1 MKPASIF
8 LPSARSCVFA
18 LGLALSS
25 AMASAVDLFGD
36 DTARR
41 AIIELRQQVEGMRL
55 SVETMNQRVEAM
67 RQAVESQQQRMG
79 AVYQA
84 IEALRIRAESDRAD
98 FKQGAGRATDEVT
111 KLREDLREDVTIVK
125 GGILVLNNQIEEL
138 RSEAV
143 RMRGAN
149 EQLKRELSEGQIR
162 QKDMA
167 EGQVRQKDMAQ
178 DLDKRLLA
186 ATQRLEERLLA
197 ATKGQDEKLR
207 ATTQGQDEK
216 LRATTQ
222 GLQERLLAA
231 TKVQDEKFE
240 KFEKFQSTM
249 KGLDER
255 LLAATKGQDDT
266 LRTLMQ
272 GLDTKVQGLEA
283 RLSATAQGMDERFRA
298 VEPVKVSLDGREFMA
313 EQAEKRDFE
322 AALAL
327 FRKAEFSGAKTAF
340 FDFLSR
346 YSRSGYL
353 PSALFWLGNAQ
364 YATRDYTAA
373 MVNFRT
379 LIANAPDHQRTPEAV
394 LSVANCQLELKDSRG
409 ARKTLQDLVSAY
421 PKSEAAV
428 AARERLVLLK

>member
-8 LPSARSCVFA
+8 LPSARSCVFG
-18 LGLALSS
+18 LGLALAS
-25 AMASAVDLFGD
+25 AMASSADLFGD

-41 AIIELRQQVEGMRL
+41 AIIEVRQQVEGIRL
-55 SVETMNQRVEAM
+55 SVETMNQRVETL

-111 KLREDLREDVTIVK
+111 KLREDIREDVTIVK
-125 GGILVLNNQIEEL
+125 GGILALNNQIEEL
-138 RSEAV
+138 RSETV

-197 ATKGQDEKLR
+197 ATKI
-207 ATTQGQDEK
+207 
-216 LRATTQ
+216 
-222 GLQERLLAA
+222 
-231 TKVQDEKFE
+231 QDEKFE
-240 KFEKFQSTM
+240 KSQSTM

-255 LLAATKGQDDT
+255 LLAATKGQDEKFEKFHSTVKGFDDRLLAVTKGQDDT
-266 LRTLMQ
+266 LRTAVQ
-272 GLDTKVQGLEA
+272 GLDAKVQGLEA
-283 RLSATAQGMDERFRA
+283 RLSATAQGLDERFRT
-298 VEPVKVSLDGREFMA
+298 VEPVKVTLDGREFMA

-373 MVNFRT
+373 MVNFRA

-428 AARERLVLLK
+428 AARERLALLK

>member
-8 LPSARSCVFA
+8 LPSARSCVFG
-18 LGLALSS
+18 LGLALAS
-25 AMASAVDLFGD
+25 AMASSVDLFGD

-41 AIIELRQQVEGMRL
+41 AIIDLRQQVESIRL
-55 SVETMNQRVEAM
+55 SVETMNQRVEILL
-67 RQAVESQQQRMG
+67 RQAVELQQQRMG
-79 AVYQA
+79 AIYQQ

-111 KLREDLREDVTIVK
+111 KLREDLREDVKIVK
-125 GGILVLNNQIEEL
+125 GGILALNNQIEEL

-197 ATKGQDEKLR
+197 ATKI
-207 ATTQGQDEK
+207 
-216 LRATTQ
+216 
-222 GLQERLLAA
+222 
-231 TKVQDEKFE
+231 QDEKFE
-240 KFEKFQSTM
+240 KSQGTM
-249 KGLDER
+249 KALDER
-255 LLAATKGQDDT
+255 LLAATKGQDEKFEKFHSTVKGFDDRLLAVTKGQDDT
-266 LRTLMQ
+266 LRTAVQ
-272 GLDTKVQGLEA
+272 GLDAKVQGLEA
-283 RLSATAQGMDERFRA
+283 RLSATAQGLDERFRT
-298 VEPVKVSLDGREFMA
+298 VEPVKVTLDGREFMA

-373 MVNFRT
+373 MVNFRA
-379 LIANAPDHQRTPEAV
+379 LITNAPDHQRTPEAV
-394 LSVANCQLELKDSRG
+394 LSVANCQLELKDTRG

-428 AARERLVLLK
+428 AARERLALLK

>member
-1 MKPASIF
+1 MKPASTF
-8 LPSARSCVFA
+8 LPSARSCVFG
-18 LGLALSS
+18 LGLALAS

-36 DTARR
+36 DTARK
-41 AIIELRQQVEGMRL
+41 AIIELRQQVEGIRL
-55 SVETMNQRVEAM
+55 SVETMNQRVETL

-79 AVYQA
+79 AIYQQ

-125 GGILVLNNQIEEL
+125 GGILALNNQIEEL

-197 ATKGQDEKLR
+197 ATKI
-207 ATTQGQDEK
+207 
-216 LRATTQ
+216 
-222 GLQERLLAA
+222 
-231 TKVQDEKFE
+231 QDEKFE
-240 KFEKFQSTM
+240 KSQSTM

-255 LLAATKGQDDT
+255 LLAATKGQDEKFEKFHSTVKGFDDRLLAVTKGQDDT
-266 LRTLMQ
+266 LRTAVQ
-272 GLDTKVQGLEA
+272 GLDAKVQGLEA
-283 RLSATAQGMDERFRA
+283 RLSATAQGLDERFRT
-298 VEPVKVSLDGREFMA
+298 VEPVKVTLDGREFMA

-373 MVNFRT
+373 MVNFRA
-379 LIANAPDHQRTPEAV
+379 LITNAPDHQRTPEAV
-394 LSVANCQLELKDSRG
+394 LSVANCQLELKDTRG

-428 AARERLVLLK
+428 AARERLALLK

>member
-8 LPSARSCVFA
+8 LPSARSCVFG
-18 LGLALSS
+18 LGLALAS
-25 AMASAVDLFGD
+25 AMASAADLFGD

-41 AIIELRQQVEGMRL
+41 AIIELRQQVEGIRL
-55 SVETMNQRVEAM
+55 SVETMNQRVETL

-111 KLREDLREDVTIVK
+111 KLREDMREDVTIVK
-125 GGILVLNNQIEEL
+125 GGILALNNQIEEL
-138 RSEAV
+138 RSETV

-197 ATKGQDEKLR
+197 ATKI
-207 ATTQGQDEK
+207 
-216 LRATTQ
+216 
-222 GLQERLLAA
+222 
-231 TKVQDEKFE
+231 QDEKFE
-240 KFEKFQSTM
+240 KSQSTM

-255 LLAATKGQDDT
+255 LLAATKGQDEKFEKFHSTVKGFDDRLLAVTKGQDDT
-266 LRTLMQ
+266 LRTAVQ
-272 GLDTKVQGLEA
+272 GLDAKVQGLEA
-283 RLSATAQGMDERFRA
+283 RLSATAQGLDERFRT
-298 VEPVKVSLDGREFMA
+298 VEPVKVTLDGREFMA

-346 YSRSGYL
+346 YTRSGYL

-373 MVNFRT
+373 MVNFRA

-428 AARERLVLLK
+428 AARERLALLK

>member
-1 MKPASIF
+1 MKPASTF
-8 LPSARSCVFA
+8 LPSARSCVFG
-18 LGLALSS
+18 LGLALAS

-36 DTARR
+36 DTARK
-41 AIIELRQQVEGMRL
+41 AIIELRQQVEGIRL
-55 SVETMNQRVEAM
+55 SVETMNQRVETL

-125 GGILVLNNQIEEL
+125 GGILALNNQIEEL

-197 ATKGQDEKLR
+197 ATKIQ
-207 ATTQGQDEK
+207 A
-216 LRATTQ
+216 
-222 GLQERLLAA
+222 
-231 TKVQDEKFE
+231 EKFE
-240 KFEKFQSTM
+240 KSQSTM
-249 KGLDER
+249 KALDER
-255 LLAATKGQDDT
+255 LLAATKGQDEKFEKFHSTVKGFDDRLLAVTKGQDDT
-266 LRTLMQ
+266 LRTAVQ
-272 GLDTKVQGLEA
+272 GLDAKVQGLEA
-283 RLSATAQGMDERFRA
+283 RLSATAQGLDERFRT
-298 VEPVKVSLDGREFMA
+298 VEPVKVTLDGREFMA

-373 MVNFRT
+373 MVNFRA
-379 LIANAPDHQRTPEAV
+379 LITNAPDHQRTPEAV

-428 AARERLVLLK
+428 AARERLALLK

>member
-1 MKPASIF
+1 MKPVSIF
-8 LPSARSCVFA
+8 LPSARSCVFG
-18 LGLALSS
+18 LGLALAS
-25 AMASAVDLFGD
+25 AMASSADLFGD

-41 AIIELRQQVEGMRL
+41 AIIELRQQVEGIRL
-55 SVETMNQRVEAM
+55 SVETMNQRVETL

-125 GGILVLNNQIEEL
+125 GGILALNNQIEEL
-138 RSEAV
+138 RSETV

-149 EQLKRELSEGQIR
+149 EQLRRELSEGQIR

-197 ATKGQDEKLR
+197 ATKIQ
-207 ATTQGQDEK
+207 A
-216 LRATTQ
+216 
-222 GLQERLLAA
+222 
-231 TKVQDEKFE
+231 EKFE
-240 KFEKFQSTM
+240 KSQSTM
-249 KGLDER
+249 KALDER
-255 LLAATKGQDDT
+255 LLAATKGQDEKFEKFHSTVKGFDDRLLAVTKGQDDT
-266 LRTLMQ
+266 LRTAVQ
-272 GLDTKVQGLEA
+272 GLDAKVQGLEA
-283 RLSATAQGMDERFRA
+283 RLSATAQGLDERFRT
-298 VEPVKVSLDGREFMA
+298 VEPVKVTLDGREFMA

-373 MVNFRT
+373 MVNFRA
-379 LIANAPDHQRTPEAV
+379 LITNAPDHQRTPEAV

-428 AARERLVLLK
+428 AARERLALLK

>member
-1 MKPASIF
+1 MKPASTF
-8 LPSARSCVFA
+8 LPSARSCVFG
-18 LGLALSS
+18 LGLALAS

-36 DTARR
+36 DTARK
-41 AIIELRQQVEGMRL
+41 AIIELRQQVEGIRL
-55 SVETMNQRVEAM
+55 SVETMNQRVETL

-125 GGILVLNNQIEEL
+125 GGILALNNQIEEL

-197 ATKGQDEKLR
+197 ATKIQ
-207 ATTQGQDEK
+207 A
-216 LRATTQ
+216 
-222 GLQERLLAA
+222 
-231 TKVQDEKFE
+231 EKFE
-240 KFEKFQSTM
+240 KSQSTM
-249 KGLDER
+249 KALDER
-255 LLAATKGQDDT
+255 LLAATKGQDEKFEKFHSTVKGFDDRLLAVTKGQDDT
-266 LRTLMQ
+266 LRTAVQ
-272 GLDTKVQGLEA
+272 GLDAKVQGLEA
-283 RLSATAQGMDERFRA
+283 RLSATAQGLDERFRT
-298 VEPVKVSLDGREFMA
+298 VEPVKVTLDGREFMA

-373 MVNFRT
+373 MVNFRA
-379 LIANAPDHQRTPEAV
+379 LITNAPDHQRTPEAV

-409 ARKTLQDLVSAY
+409 ARKTLQDLVSTY

-428 AARERLVLLK
+428 AARERLALLK

>member
-8 LPSARSCVFA
+8 LPSARSCVFG
-18 LGLALSS
+18 LGLALAS

-36 DTARR
+36 DTARK
-41 AIIELRQQVEGMRL
+41 AIIELRQQVEGIRL
-55 SVETMNQRVEAM
+55 SVETMNQRVETL

-111 KLREDLREDVTIVK
+111 KLREDIREDVTIVK
-125 GGILVLNNQIEEL
+125 GGILALKNQIEEL
-138 RSEAV
+138 RSETV

-197 ATKGQDEKLR
+197 ATKI
-207 ATTQGQDEK
+207 
-216 LRATTQ
+216 
-222 GLQERLLAA
+222 
-231 TKVQDEKFE
+231 QDEKFE
-240 KFEKFQSTM
+240 KSQSTM

-255 LLAATKGQDDT
+255 LLAATKGQDEKFEKFHSTVKGFDDRLLAVTKGQDDT
-266 LRTLMQ
+266 LRTAVQ
-272 GLDTKVQGLEA
+272 GLDAKVQGLEA
-283 RLSATAQGMDERFRA
+283 RLSATAQGLDERFRT

>member
-8 LPSARSCVFA
+8 LPSARSCVFG
-18 LGLALSS
+18 LGLALAS

-36 DTARR
+36 DTARK
-41 AIIELRQQVEGMRL
+41 AIIELRQQVEGIRL
-55 SVETMNQRVEAM
+55 SVETMNQRVETL

-111 KLREDLREDVTIVK
+111 KLREDLREDVTILK
-125 GGILVLNNQIEEL
+125 GGILALNNQIEEL

-197 ATKGQDEKLR
+197 ATKIQ
-207 ATTQGQDEK
+207 A
-216 LRATTQ
+216 
-222 GLQERLLAA
+222 
-231 TKVQDEKFE
+231 EKFE
-240 KFEKFQSTM
+240 KSQSTM
-249 KGLDER
+249 KALDER
-255 LLAATKGQDDT
+255 LLAATKGQDEKFEKFHSTVKGFDDRLLAVTKGQDDT
-266 LRTLMQ
+266 LRTAVQ
-272 GLDTKVQGLEA
+272 GLDAKVQGLEA
-283 RLSATAQGMDERFRA
+283 RLSATAQGLDERFRT
-298 VEPVKVSLDGREFMA
+298 VEPVKVTLDGREFMA

-373 MVNFRT
+373 MVNFRA
-379 LIANAPDHQRTPEAV
+379 LITNAPDHQRTPEAV
-394 LSVANCQLELKDSRG
+394 LSVANCQLELKDTRG

-428 AARERLVLLK
+428 AARERLALLK

>member
-8 LPSARSCVFA
+8 LPSARSCVFG
-18 LGLALSS
+18 LGLALAS
-25 AMASAVDLFGD
+25 AMASAADLFGD

-41 AIIELRQQVEGMRL
+41 AIIELRQQVEGIRL
-55 SVETMNQRVEAM
+55 SVETMNQRVETL

-197 ATKGQDEKLR
+197 ATKI
-207 ATTQGQDEK
+207 
-216 LRATTQ
+216 
-222 GLQERLLAA
+222 
-231 TKVQDEKFE
+231 QDEKFE
-240 KFEKFQSTM
+240 KSQSTM

-255 LLAATKGQDDT
+255 LLAATKGQDEKFEKFHSTVKGFDDRLLAVTKGQDDT
-266 LRTLMQ
+266 LRTAVQ
-272 GLDTKVQGLEA
+272 GLDAKVQGLEA
-283 RLSATAQGMDERFRA
+283 RLSATAQGLDERFRT
-298 VEPVKVSLDGREFMA
+298 VEPVKVTLDGREFMA

-346 YSRSGYL
+346 YTRSGYL

-373 MVNFRT
+373 MVNFRA

>member
-8 LPSARSCVFA
+8 LPSARSCVFG
-18 LGLALSS
+18 LGLALAS
-25 AMASAVDLFGD
+25 AMASAADLFGD

-41 AIIELRQQVEGMRL
+41 AIIELRQQVEGIRL
-55 SVETMNQRVEAM
+55 SVETMNQRVETL

-111 KLREDLREDVTIVK
+111 KLREDMREDVTIVK
-125 GGILVLNNQIEEL
+125 GGILALNNQIEEL
-138 RSEAV
+138 RSETV

-197 ATKGQDEKLR
+197 ATKI
-207 ATTQGQDEK
+207 
-216 LRATTQ
+216 
-222 GLQERLLAA
+222 
-231 TKVQDEKFE
+231 QDEKFE
-240 KFEKFQSTM
+240 KSQSTM

-255 LLAATKGQDDT
+255 LLAATKGQDEKFEKFHSTVKGFDDRLLAVTKGQDDT
-266 LRTLMQ
+266 LRTAVQ
-272 GLDTKVQGLEA
+272 GLDAKVQGLEA
-283 RLSATAQGMDERFRA
+283 RLSATAQGLDERFRT

-346 YSRSGYL
+346 YTRSGYL

-373 MVNFRT
+373 MVNFRA

-428 AARERLVLLK
+428 AARERLALLK

>member
-8 LPSARSCVFA
+8 LPSARSCVFG
-18 LGLALSS
+18 LGLALAS
-25 AMASAVDLFGD
+25 AMASSADLFGD

-41 AIIELRQQVEGMRL
+41 AIIELRQQVEGIRL
-55 SVETMNQRVEAM
+55 SVETMNQRVETL

-111 KLREDLREDVTIVK
+111 KLREDMREDVTIVK
-125 GGILVLNNQIEEL
+125 GGILALNNQIEEL
-138 RSEAV
+138 RSETV

-197 ATKGQDEKLR
+197 ATKI
-207 ATTQGQDEK
+207 
-216 LRATTQ
+216 
-222 GLQERLLAA
+222 
-231 TKVQDEKFE
+231 QDEKFE
-240 KFEKFQSTM
+240 KSQSTM

-255 LLAATKGQDDT
+255 LLAATKGQDEKFEKFHSTVKGFDDRLLAVTKGQDDT
-266 LRTLMQ
+266 LRTAVQ
-272 GLDTKVQGLEA
+272 GLDAKVQGLEA
-283 RLSATAQGMDERFRA
+283 RLSATAQGLDERFRT
-298 VEPVKVSLDGREFMA
+298 VEPVKVTLDGREFMA

-373 MVNFRT
+373 MVNFRA

-428 AARERLVLLK
+428 AARERLALLK

>member
-1 MKPASIF
+1 MKPVSIF
-8 LPSARSCVFA
+8 LPSARSCVFG
-18 LGLALSS
+18 LGLALAS
-25 AMASAVDLFGD
+25 AMASSADLFGD

-41 AIIELRQQVEGMRL
+41 AIIELRQQVEGIRL
-55 SVETMNQRVEAM
+55 SVETMNQRVETL

-125 GGILVLNNQIEEL
+125 GGILALNNQIEEL
-138 RSEAV
+138 RSETV

-197 ATKGQDEKLR
+197 ATKI
-207 ATTQGQDEK
+207 
-216 LRATTQ
+216 
-222 GLQERLLAA
+222 
-231 TKVQDEKFE
+231 QDEKFE
-240 KFEKFQSTM
+240 KSQSTM

-255 LLAATKGQDDT
+255 LLAATKGQDEKFEKFHSTVKGFDDRLLAVTKGQDDT
-266 LRTLMQ
+266 LRTAVQ
-272 GLDTKVQGLEA
+272 GLDAKVQGLEA
-283 RLSATAQGMDERFRA
+283 RLSATAQGMDERFRT
-298 VEPVKVSLDGREFMA
+298 VEPVKVTLDGREFMA

-346 YSRSGYL
+346 YTRSGYL

-373 MVNFRT
+373 MVNFRA

-428 AARERLVLLK
+428 AARERLALLK

>member
-1 MKPASIF
+1 MMLA
-8 LPSARSCVFA
+8 PSVRSLVVWVW
-18 LGLALSS
+18 LAL
-25 AMASAVDLFGD
+25 ASATASAGIFD
-36 DTARR
+36 DIDEARR
-41 AIIELRQQVEGMRL
+41 AILLLREEDKRLRLEVDTANQKLGTLRQSADLLQQNMD
-55 SVETMNQRVEAM
+55 AM
-67 RQAVESQQQRMG
+67 V
-79 AVYQA
+79 QA
-84 IEALRIRAESDRAD
+84 INALRLGADRDRAE
-98 FKQGAGRATDEVT
+98 FKQGGGRATEEVT
-111 KLREDLREDVTIVK
+111 ILRSSILDLQ
-125 GGILVLNNQIEEL
+125 NQIEQL
-138 RSEAV
+138 RSETAQ
-143 RMRGAN
+143 MRGEN
-149 EQLKRELSEGQIR
+149 DKLKRELSQGQIR

-167 EGQVRQKDMAQ
+167 QEAQ
-178 DLDKRLLA
+178 DLDKRFLA
-186 ATQRLEERLLA
+186 ATRGLEERLLA
-197 ATKGQDEKLR
+197 TTKGQDEKLR

-240 KFEKFQSTM
+240 RFEKFQSTM

-272 GLDTKVQGLEA
+272 GLDTKVQGLDA
-283 RLSATAQGMDERFRA
+283 RLSATAQGIDERFRA
-298 VEPVKVSLDGREFMA
+298 VEPVKVSLDGREFTA

-346 YSRSGYL
+346 YSRSGYV

-373 MVNFRT
+373 MVNFRA

-421 PKSEAAV
+421 PKSEAAI
-428 AARERLVLLK
+428 AARERLALLK

>member
-8 LPSARSCVFA
+8 LPSARSCVFG
-18 LGLALSS
+18 LGLALAS
-25 AMASAVDLFGD
+25 AMASAADLFGD

-41 AIIELRQQVEGMRL
+41 AIIELRQQVEGIRL
-55 SVETMNQRVEAM
+55 SVETMNQRVETL

-111 KLREDLREDVTIVK
+111 KLREDMREDVTIVK
-125 GGILVLNNQIEEL
+125 GGILALNNQIEEL
-138 RSEAV
+138 RSETV

-197 ATKGQDEKLR
+197 ATKI
-207 ATTQGQDEK
+207 
-216 LRATTQ
+216 
-222 GLQERLLAA
+222 
-231 TKVQDEKFE
+231 QDEKFE
-240 KFEKFQSTM
+240 KSQSTM

-255 LLAATKGQDDT
+255 LLAATKGQDEKFEKFHSTVKGFDDRLLAVTKGQDDT
-266 LRTLMQ
+266 LRTAVQ
-272 GLDTKVQGLEA
+272 GLDAKVQGLEA
-283 RLSATAQGMDERFRA
+283 RLSATAQGLDERFRT
-298 VEPVKVSLDGREFMA
+298 VEPVKVTLDGREFMA

-373 MVNFRT
+373 MVNFRA

-428 AARERLVLLK
+428 AARERLALLK